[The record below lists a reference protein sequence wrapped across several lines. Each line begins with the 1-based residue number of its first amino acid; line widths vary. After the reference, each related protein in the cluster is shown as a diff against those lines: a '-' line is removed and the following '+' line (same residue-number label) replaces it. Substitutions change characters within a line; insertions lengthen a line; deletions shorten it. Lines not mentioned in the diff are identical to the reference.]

1 MLKTLEISCPTCIF
15 GTTEGHFGT
24 TQVSFGTTES
34 PFGTTE
40 SSSGTTEIDEAPVCK
55 KIAVTAVTRLQTA

>member
-24 TQVSFGTTES
+24 TES

-40 SSSGTTEIDEAPVCK
+40 SSSGTTENSFGTTEIDEAPVCK
-55 KIAVTAVTRLQTA
+55 KTAVTAVTRLQTA